1 MTAME
6 VVDDGSLKQLHRACG
21 GDWGGNK
28 VNDNFFKFL
37 GSLFGQ
43 SVIKECEERYRS
55 DFLDLQR
62 EIEVMKRRFGK
73 GDSNSPVMFMKFQ
86 VPYKYQTLIEKHH
99 QMELKTIVAKS
110 EFSHDASASSN
121 GKLKLSAKL
130 IETLLFNPVVNC
142 IKQETENVLHELR
155 GQIQDIMMVGGFSES
170 EFVYETIKE
179 SFPRTK
185 LVRANEAGLAV
196 LKGAVLYG
204 HSPGVIT
211 SRRCAFTY
219 GVGLYRVFLKGH
231 DPEDLKSKIQG
242 EDNISVFVKMVT
254 VGDEVGIGETFT
266 LDEEIFPVK
275 KDAPQMS
282 FKIYRSAL
290 ENPVYIDKSSI
301 QIGKLTVKNITSS
314 VRISLCFGLTQITV
328 TAVNTDTGENVIA
341 ELDLLGE
348 L

>member
-73 GDSNSPVMFMKFQ
+73 GDSNLPMKFQ
-86 VPYKYQTLIEKHH
+86 VPYKYQTFIEKHH

-110 EFSHDASASSN
+110 EFSHNASVSSN

-130 IETLLFNPVVNC
+130 IETLLFNPVINC

-170 EFVYETIKE
+170 EFVYETMKE
-179 SFPRTK
+179 FFPRTK
-185 LVRANEAGLAV
+185 LLRANEAGLAV

-231 DPEDLKSKIQG
+231 DPEDLKHKIQG

-290 ENPVYIDKSSI
+290 ENPIYIDKSCI